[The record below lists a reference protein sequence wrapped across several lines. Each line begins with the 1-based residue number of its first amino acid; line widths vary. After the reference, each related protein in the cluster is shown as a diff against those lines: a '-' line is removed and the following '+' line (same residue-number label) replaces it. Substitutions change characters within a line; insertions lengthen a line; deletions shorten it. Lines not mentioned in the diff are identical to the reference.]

1 LRRKCWRSFYASDD
15 DRLRAELR
23 GETQRLDVRGAAI
36 SAHTTGRGVS
46 CRGGSIALFIMTD
59 DFREIDA
66 AIRSFG
72 EAFAAGDYR
81 GEVDAAPG

>member
-1 LRRKCWRSFYASDD
+1 MTTGCAQSCVARRNVWTFAEQRSA
-15 DRLRAELR
+15 RIRP
-23 GETQRLDVRGAAI
+23 GAAFL
-36 SAHTTGRGVS
+36 AAVAVMA
-46 CRGGSIALFIMTD
+46 ALFIMTD